1 MNVQFDS
8 LIQSDLQVSTI
19 SDSTST
25 YNLTAQITVAGDRVN
40 NFANGQVMRGDV
52 PVATFSLWST
62 KSPSVNF
69 NEVEYSEQCLI
80 LNEIHSFII
89 NTNELVKTQP
99 IHW

>member
-19 SDSTST
+19 NDSNFT
-25 YNLTAQITVAGDRVN
+25 YNLTAQITVVGDRVT

-52 PVATFSLWST
+52 SVATFSLWST
-62 KSPSVNF
+62 KSPSVSF
-69 NEVEYSEQCLI
+69 NEVEYSEQCVI
-80 LNEIHSFII
+80 LDEIHSFII
-89 NTNELVKTQP
+89 NINELVKTQP